1 MQRINYIGETYQ
13 FRKGLEWKDDDAP
26 GFGAS
31 YTDMAASVLA
41 GNTFDYPARHG
52 KALMK
57 LGYGFVSMS
66 AEAFERVNSEG
77 KTVSENV
84 PKLATDYPILDLI
97 CGKQATTP
105 RGTGKVSSR
114 FAVFPEQLQEALRE
128 YALAGGSLIVSG
140 ANIGTDISESIYID
154 LLSDDEEELAYRK
167 KAATFAAEVLGY
179 KAMNSHASRSGEYRW
194 VAPGQRNSTG
204 SFHNSLNPDCYSV
217 ENPDG
222 IVPSDNRG
230 KTVIRYKDTGISAG
244 TAFDSGTYKCI
255 CIGFPIETVREEK
268 EIEHV
273 FEYCLD
279 YLKK

>member
-1 MQRINYIGETYQ
+1 
-13 FRKGLEWKDDDAP
+13 
-26 GFGAS
+26 
-31 YTDMAASVLA
+31 MAASVLA
-41 GNTFDYPARHG
+41 GNTFDYPSRHG

-77 KTVSENV
+77 KTASENI
-84 PKLATDYPILDLI
+84 PKSATDYPILDLI

-105 RGTGKVSSR
+105 RGTGKVSSQ

-128 YALAGGSLIVSG
+128 YTLAGGSLIVSG
-140 ANIGTDISESIYID
+140 ANIGTDISESIYSD
-154 LLSDDEEELAYRK
+154 LLSDDKEEELAYRK

-194 VAPGQRNSTG
+194 VAPGQHNSTG

-255 CIGFPIETVREEK
+255 CIGFPIEAVKEEK